1 MENEEN
7 ILTIENGV
15 VKKCKKDAVSVI
27 IPVGVHTIGVY
38 AFGDCTQ
45 LEEISIPS
53 GLHRVR
59 ARAFVNCTS
68 LLKVYLDNNMT
79 YLKADWFKDLP
90 EQYELICNEESETFK
105 TIKRSTRLKAHV
117 KSLALSDAKSEKKK
131 LVQSASIDA
140 VLSTSL
146 NEIEGAFYKI
156 LSNRK
161 TATSVLV
168 KIGKNCGSFKFG
180 QDSAKWLG
188 KVPKIIEIL
197 SDQEKEGSEIYK
209 ELKES
214 KITLSDFSSA
224 YYIDV
229 NADSC
234 GNLNVFMSGRFKG
247 RGLRIKGNNTLSIFG
262 ARSLGYE
269 LVESVRDFEQIV
281 LSEGLES
288 IEAYAFSDCEN
299 LKSITIPEGTKRIDY
314 AAFRLCTSLTSIKLP
329 ESIEEIVSY
338 AFECCTS
345 LSSIHIP
352 KTIKKIGDFAF
363 QGTNI
368 KNLEQSFCIQ
378 KNENCNV
385 DFTIK
390 NSLVTENNTLVY
402 ATSYFQ
408 ELIVPS
414 GIEKIANYAFR
425 DCKFLKRV
433 KISEGVK
440 KIGTGAFKGCSF
452 LQEVSIPDSIEQ
464 IEGFVFENT
473 AVLSLG
479 KTYRVKS
486 AQIRNG
492 GKVVDFS
499 IKDGFAMEDDTLAYV
514 AFNKRK
520 LLLCEETLVI
530 PDFVRRIDTIGDAC
544 KNVVSIFV
552 PASVEE
558 ICSAS
563 FRECENL
570 LSIEYGGTKAQW
582 KAIQKSGSWDL
593 DLSAKSVKCTDGE
606 ISL

>member
-1 MENEEN
+1 M
-7 ILTIENGV
+7 
-15 VKKCKKDAVSVI
+15 
-27 IPVGVHTIGVY
+27 
-38 AFGDCTQ
+38 
-45 LEEISIPS
+45 
-53 GLHRVR
+53 
-59 ARAFVNCTS
+59 
-68 LLKVYLDNNMT
+68 
-79 YLKADWFKDLP
+79 
-90 EQYELICNEESETFK
+90 
-105 TIKRSTRLKAHV
+105 
-117 KSLALSDAKSEKKK
+117 
-131 LVQSASIDA
+131 
-140 VLSTSL
+140 
-146 NEIEGAFYKI
+146 
-156 LSNRK
+156 
-161 TATSVLV
+161 
-168 KIGKNCGSFKFG
+168 
-180 QDSAKWLG
+180 
-188 KVPKIIEIL
+188 
-197 SDQEKEGSEIYK
+197 
-209 ELKES
+209 
-214 KITLSDFSSA
+214 
-224 YYIDV
+224 
-229 NADSC
+229 
-234 GNLNVFMSGRFKG
+234 
-247 RGLRIKGNNTLSIFG
+247 
-262 ARSLGYE
+262 
-269 LVESVRDFEQIV
+269 

-288 IEAYAFSDCEN
+288 IETFSFLGCEN

-314 AAFRLCTSLTSIKLP
+314 AAFRLCTSLSSIKLP
-329 ESIEEIVSY
+329 ESVEEIAPN

-368 KNLEQSFCIQ
+368 TNLEQSFCIQ
-378 KNENCNV
+378 NNKKWNV
-385 DFTIK
+385 EFTIK
-390 NSLVTENNTLVY
+390 NGLVTENNTLVY
-402 ATSYFQ
+402 ATSNIQ

-464 IEGFVFENT
+464 IEGFVFEDT
-473 AVLSLG
+473 AILSLG

-530 PDFVRRIDTIGDAC
+530 PDFVKRIDTIGDAC

-570 LSIEYGGTKAQW
+570 LSIEYGGTKKQW

-606 ISL
+606 INI